1 MKTLVVRPAARVDH
15 FLDIRVVCLGREF
28 GAGAQ
33 EDRIHAVDPGRLSIG
48 FFPVRCCPGEP
59 YTIAVLQ
66 GERKDG
72 RLQQMYRPIHETLR
86 QGFAARAHECGYEVK
101 IATSG
106 AATRGRPSSPSACR
120 KS

>member
-1 MKTLVVRPAARVDH
+1 MRRIIGLLATAAALNACTQKDAQGRRP
-15 FLDIRVVCLGREF
+15 L
-28 GAGAQ
+28 
-33 EDRIHAVDPGRLSIG
+33 
-48 FFPVRCCPGEP
+48 RCCPGEP

-106 AATRGRPSSPSACR
+106 AATRGRPSSPSDCR